1 MGTQVT
7 QQAGVQQM
15 SSPVQVNPVFNGQTW
30 VSSGGS
36 PVAQMTS
43 GAPEVV
49 MGNIA
54 SWASTSRSGDEAENE
69 KGMTLRWPP
78 PRPFVRIATMEAN
91 NEGGVERASSEEQG
105 QGSDG
110 MDSPVTV

>member
-1 MGTQVT
+1 M
-7 QQAGVQQM
+7 
-15 SSPVQVNPVFNGQTW
+15 
-30 VSSGGS
+30 
-36 PVAQMTS
+36 AQMTS